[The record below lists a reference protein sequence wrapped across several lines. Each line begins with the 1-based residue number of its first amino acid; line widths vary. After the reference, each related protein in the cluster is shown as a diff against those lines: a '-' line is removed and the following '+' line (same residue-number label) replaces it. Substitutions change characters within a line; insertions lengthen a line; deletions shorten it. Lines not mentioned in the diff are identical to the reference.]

1 MAYTISG
8 PKPVAKALGFS
19 SSPAERAH
27 HRPAGNLIAPETF
40 ASVPAAGRMVA
51 RILARADIHVNG
63 DRPWD
68 IRVHDERFYRRLI
81 AEGGLGAGE
90 SYMDGWWDV
99 EALADFF
106 CRVHRADLQNSV
118 GQVVAF
124 WHALKGRILNLQTK
138 TRSRKVA
145 EAHYDLGNDLYQAML
160 DKNLQ
165 YTCAYWKDASTLD
178 QAQENKLRLICRKL
192 QLASGMT
199 VLELGGGFGGL
210 AHFMVVE
217 YGCRV
222 VSYNISSQQVK
233 YGRDLYRGLPVRFE
247 EQDYRE
253 AIHETE
259 RFHRVVAIGLCEH
272 IGHKN
277 YRAFLELGHRLL
289 WDEGLFLLH
298 TIGGNQTVTRVDP
311 WIDKYIFPNGMIPSV
326 KQLGKAMEGLWVVE
340 DWHNFGPDYDKTLLC
355 WWENFAQAW
364 PRLRVK
370 YDRRFYRI
378 WKYYLLGSAGA
389 FRARQLQLWQIVLSK
404 GDIPS
409 YTPVR

>member
-8 PKPVAKALGFS
+8 PKPVAKTLGFS
-19 SSPAERAH
+19 SSLAPRPYY
-27 HRPAGNLIAPETF
+27 RPAGNSRAPETF
-40 ASVPAAGRMVA
+40 ASLPAAGRMVA
-51 RILARADIHVNG
+51 RILARADIQVNG
-63 DRPWD
+63 ARPWD
-68 IRVHDERFYRRLI
+68 IRVHDEQFYRRLLS
-81 AEGGLGAGE
+81 EGGLGAGE

-99 EALADFF
+99 EALDEFF
-106 CRVHRADLQNSV
+106 CRVHRADLQKSV
-118 GQVVAF
+118 GRVVAF

-138 TRSRKVA
+138 SRSQKVA
-145 EAHYDLGNDLYQAML
+145 EAHYNLGNDLYQAML
-160 DKNLQ
+160 DRNLQ
-165 YTCAYWKDASTLD
+165 YTCAYWKDANTLD

-210 AHFMVVE
+210 AHFMAGE

-233 YGRDLYRGLPVRFE
+233 YGRDWCRGLSVRFE

-253 AIHETE
+253 AIHEKD
-259 RFHRVVAIGLCEH
+259 RFHRVVSIGLCEH
-272 IGHKN
+272 IGYKN
-277 YRAFLELGHRLL
+277 YRAFLDLGRRLL
-289 WDEGLFLLH
+289 RDEGLLLLH
-298 TIGGNQTVTRVDP
+298 TIGGNQTVTSVDP

-326 KQLGKAMEGLWVVE
+326 SQLGKAMEGPWVVE

-355 WWENFAQAW
+355 WWENFVRAW
-364 PRLRVK
+364 PRLRTK
-370 YDRRFYRI
+370 YGPRFYRM
-378 WKYYLLGSAGA
+378 WKYYIMGSAGA
-389 FRARQLQLWQIVLSK
+389 FRARKLQLWQIVLSK